1 MLRIGSKR
9 ITRIALTAG
18 ALAAGQLT
26 LAAPAQALK
35 VEDFRIESYGDRQAI
50 HVRFDRQADNWNAVT
65 GNQVVFRVSYSLTV
79 KASYALRGGSYISM
93 GIANIDKLYGKL
105 PMQSQHNHYSEYHS
119 GDFILHANTSEL
131 GDLKNHA
138 ITTCRT
144 IRGNGGKPNKEHRI
158 QHMVKASSHVDL
170 STTAPIFT
178 EEMAS
183 AQTFIPVDIVCDSDP
198 DWREPIEPAAVD
210 LSADK
215 GTFKVQSV
223 QLFLT
228 TFHGQ
233 VTNPTPGTECKKLQV
248 KVRIE
253 TNKIGPVTY
262 KLWRQPG
269 SDETRSH
276 MVQFHEDGPFKGRFI
291 VEDTYVDTFDKTTYA
306 QYMAE
311 VTSST
316 FGPSTQWKDISIQC
330 TGPGGGGLTTGLPQG
345 GGDLIPGFKVT
356 SAQLKIIGIP
366 GTGCPTKAF
375 LTASYTTNK
384 AGKFRYFIGS
394 SAGKNESGELE
405 SKKAGATY
413 RAQETL
419 TVDVTKSG
427 KLIAHTRAV
436 DFPSAHA
443 FASKAYNCEGI
454 KPVGG
459 LTGGSRPT
467 HNTGT
472 NTVPQL
478 PKTATPTI
486 SCGGGAVKAGTCIC
500 PAGKAPVQAGANA
513 WRCIARAV
521 GPKTAGP
528 RTTGP
533 GTAAPR
539 STRQVRQ

>member
-1 MLRIGSKR
+1 MLRISSNH
-9 ITRIALTAG
+9 ITRIALAAG
-18 ALAAGQLT
+18 ALAAGQMT

-35 VEDFRIESYGDRQAI
+35 LEGHKIEQYGARPEI
-50 HVRFDRQADNWNAVT
+50 HVRFDRQADNWNAATDAEVA
-65 GNQVVFRVSYSLTV
+65 FHFSYEVTV
-79 KASYALRGGSYISM
+79 KASYALAPGSNISL
-93 GIANIDKLYGKL
+93 GLDKLGGEIAL
-105 PMQSQHNHYSEYHS
+105 QSSNNHYSETHWGYFHLRAP
-119 GDFILHANTSEL
+119 GNKL

-138 ITTCRT
+138 VTTCRT
-144 IRGNGGKPNKEHRI
+144 IRSNGGKPSKEHRVPHVL
-158 QHMVKASSHVDL
+158 QASSYVNAQ
-170 STTAPIFT
+170 TTAPIFT
-178 EEMAS
+178 EETS
-183 AQTFIPVDIVCDSDP
+183 HTTAQAQIDIVCDSDP

-210 LSADK
+210 LSAEK
-215 GTFKVQSV
+215 GTFKVKSV
-223 QLFLT
+223 ELFLT
-228 TFHGQ
+228 TFQGH
-233 VTNPTPGTECKKLQV
+233 VSNPTPGTECKKVQV

-269 SDETRSH
+269 SEETRSH

-291 VEDTYVDTFDKTTYA
+291 VEDTYVDTFDKSTYA

-311 VTSST
+311 VTSAT

-330 TGPGGGGLTTGLPQG
+330 TGPGGGGLTNGLPQG

-375 LTASYTTNK
+375 VTASYTTNK

-394 SAGKNESGELE
+394 SADKNKSGELK
-405 SKKAGATY
+405 SKKVGATY

-419 TVDVTKSG
+419 TVDITKSG

-472 NTVPQL
+472 NTAPQL
-478 PKTATPTI
+478 PKTAAPAI
-486 SCGGGAVKAGTCIC
+486 SCGGGTVKGGSCVC

-513 WRCIARAV
+513 WRCVARTV
-521 GPKTAGP
+521 DPKTAGP

-539 STRQVRQ
+539 STGQVRQ

>member
-1 MLRIGSKR
+1 MSHMFSSHVPRL
-9 ITRIALTAG
+9 
-18 ALAAGQLT
+18 ALAV
-26 LAAPAQALK
+26 AAIAASQFSFNASAHALK
-35 VEDFRIESYGDRQAI
+35 VESFKIESEGKKQEI

-65 GNQVVFRVSYSLTV
+65 GSQVSFRFYYSLTV
-79 KASYALRGGSYISM
+79 KAAYALAQGSHISL
-93 GIANIDKLYGKL
+93 GIENIDKLNGEL
-105 PMQSQHNHYSEYHS
+105 ALQSGNSHYSEDHY
-119 GDFILHANTSEL
+119 GYFNLHANTNDL
-131 GDLKNHA
+131 GDLKNKA

-144 IRGNGGKPNKEHRI
+144 FRSNGGRPDKEHRV
-158 QHMVKASSHVDL
+158 QHMVRAWSWVDL
-170 STTAPIFT
+170 STTAPVFT
-178 EEMAS
+178 EEMAN
-183 AQTFIPVDIVCDSDP
+183 AETHFPIDIVCDP
-198 DWREPIEPAAVD
+198 DWREPPSGD
-210 LSADK
+210 LTTPDK
-215 GTFKVQSV
+215 GTFKVTSV
-223 QLFLT
+223 ELFLT

-291 VEDTYVDTFDKTTYA
+291 VEDTYVDTFDKSTYA

-366 GTGCPTKAF
+366 GAGCPTKAF
-375 LTASYTTNK
+375 VTASYTTNK

-394 SAGKNESGELE
+394 SADKNESGELE
-405 SKKAGATY
+405 SKKVGATY

-419 TVDVTKSG
+419 TVDITKSG

-472 NTVPQL
+472 NAAPQL
-478 PKTATPTI
+478 PKTAAPAI
-486 SCGGGAVKAGTCIC
+486 SCGGGTVKGGSCVC
-500 PAGKAPVQAGANA
+500 PAGKAPVRAGANA
-513 WRCIARAV
+513 WRCVAKTV
-521 GPKTAGP
+521 DPKTAGP

-539 STRQVRQ
+539 PTRQVRQ